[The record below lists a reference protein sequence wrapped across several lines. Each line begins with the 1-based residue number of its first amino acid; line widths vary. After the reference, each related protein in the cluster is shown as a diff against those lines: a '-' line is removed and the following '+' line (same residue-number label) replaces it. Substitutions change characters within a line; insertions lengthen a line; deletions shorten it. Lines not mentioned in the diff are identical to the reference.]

1 MRPSA
6 VRAAP
11 GRSSA
16 GHGSGVAQ
24 LQSSAGN
31 RAVAKLMS
39 SDARAGD
46 VDTIDAIAAGG
57 NRAALGLLHVQRD
70 DKKPDPTT
78 ASQPG
83 AKPDAKPDAKAPAGP
98 DAKSLRKA
106 WADAGLVAGGPLFD
120 LINDDLS
127 LAKLLDMGLP
137 ELGGLA
143 TKGTSAAFDKATE
156 AGGSK
161 GEVKPIGLDT
171 KEAGQIGGAL
181 AGWAAGAVQ
190 KWLKTDDGKK
200 FLAKAQAKINEH
212 PTAAYWTIVSTLAVA
227 IGGAVTGYFMGAF
240 DPPEFKK
247 QFEIRGVKIDAAVDL
262 GNFKERVLQSG
273 KLAMATKAGPGTLGV
288 EGTAKSVTDEKTK
301 AQGYDLGVTGSY
313 TLGDEKKGGSAK
325 LSGGVGYS
333 TLKDQA
339 SANLGASFKFKPL
352 TVDTTWKFLGDG
364 TGVLDTTAVAKVN
377 EQYSIGAGASG
388 GVYGPGETKSPLGFK
403 LSLTSTQG
411 KDTDKVTADVN
422 PNSRIV
428 TFGREATRTLW
439 GGSLAA
445 SESHGTEGKSVG
457 AAYVRDALKLDLK
470 YVVDKAGAQTL
481 ESGASTK
488 GEGFEAA
495 FAAKF
500 GLDEG
505 ELQKLTVHLGF
516 TTPDET
522 VSFLHDLT
530 IAVAAGK
537 METKA
542 TETIKI
548 RLKQIAVELKAN
560 VGEAGGK
567 ELASGVSGELGWK
580 LPSGL
585 ILGAGAGASYTP
597 GKEGTNV
604 PWIVGPTVSVGHE
617 ALPVRL
623 IGGVNVPV
631 GAGSENMP
639 PVFGLSIGGAFEF
652 GKDKKKK

>member
-1 MRPSA
+1 MRSGA
-6 VRAAP
+6 ARATPA
-11 GRSSA
+11 RS
-16 GHGSGVAQ
+16 GSGAGAGSAVAQ

-31 RAVAKLMS
+31 KAVAELMT
-39 SDARAGD
+39 SDAAGGALNP
-46 VDTIDAIAAGG
+46 VDALAAGG
-57 NRAALGLLHVQRD
+57 NRAAVGLLVQRD
-70 DKKPDPTT
+70 DKKPD
-78 ASQPG
+78 
-83 AKPDAKPDAKAPAGP
+83 AKADQKPEAKPDAKAASGP
-98 DAKSLRKA
+98 DTKALRKA

-143 TKGTSAAFDKATE
+143 GKGAGAAFDKGTE

-161 GEVKPIGLDT
+161 GEVKPIGLET
-171 KEAGQIGGAL
+171 KEVEQVGGAL
-181 AGWAAGAVQ
+181 AGWAAAAAQ
-190 KWLKTDDGKK
+190 KWLKTEDGKK

-212 PTAAYWTIVSTLAVA
+212 PNAAYWTIVSTIAVG

-240 DPPEFKK
+240 DPPELKK

-262 GNFKERVLQSG
+262 GNFRERVLQSG
-273 KLAMATKAGPGTLGV
+273 KLAMSTKAGPGTLGL
-288 EGTAKSVTDEKTK
+288 EAAAKSVTDDKTK
-301 AQGYDLGVTGSY
+301 AESYDLGVTGSY
-313 TLGDEKKGGSAK
+313 TLGDEKKGGSGK

-333 TLKDQA
+333 TLKDQTSA
-339 SANLGASFKFKPL
+339 SLGASFKFKPL

-364 TGVLDTTAVAKVN
+364 TGVLDTSAVAKVN

-439 GGSLAA
+439 GGSLTAL
-445 SESHGTEGKSVG
+445 ESHGTEGKSVG

-481 ESGASTK
+481 ETGASTK

-495 FAAKF
+495 FAARF

-522 VSFLHDLT
+522 VKFLHDLS

-542 TETIKI
+542 TETIKV
-548 RLKQIAVELKAN
+548 RLKQIAVELKAS
-560 VGEAGGK
+560 VGETGGK
-567 ELASGVSGELGWK
+567 ELASSAGVDVGWK

-585 ILGAGAGASYTP
+585 ILGAGAGASYAP
-597 GKEGTNV
+597 GKEGTSV
-604 PWIVGPTVSVGHE
+604 PWMVGPSLSVSHE
-617 ALPVRL
+617 DLPIRL
-623 IGGVNVPV
+623 VGGVNVPV

-639 PVFGLSIGGAFEF
+639 PVFGLSIAPNLEF
-652 GKDKKKK
+652 GKGKKK

>member
-1 MRPSA
+1 VLRYAGRPA
-6 VRAAP
+6 RWAAAP
-11 GRSSA
+11 A
-16 GHGSGVAQ
+16 GSRGARGAAAARGDARTNNRARPDGSTANDATEISRLQSTAGNKAVAQ
-24 LQSSAGN
+24 LLTA
-31 RAVAKLMS
+31 
-39 SDARAGD
+39 
-46 VDTIDAIAAGG
+46 
-57 NRAALGLLHVQRD
+57 QRED
-70 DKKPDPTT
+70 EKKGTPAPD
-78 ASQPG
+78 
-83 AKPDAKPDAKAPAGP
+83 AKPEAKPDAKAGSAP
-98 DAKSLRKA
+98 DTKALRKA

-143 TKGTSAAFDKATE
+143 GKGAGAGFDKATE
-156 AGGSK
+156 AGGTK
-161 GEVKPIGLDT
+161 GEVKPIGLET
-171 KEAGQIGGAL
+171 KEVEQIGGAL
-181 AGWAAGAVQ
+181 AGWAASAAQ
-190 KWLKTDDGKK
+190 RWLKTDEGKK
-200 FLAKAQAKINEH
+200 FLAKAQGFINEH
-212 PTAAYWTIVSTLAVA
+212 PKAAYWTLVSTLAA
-227 IGGAVTGYFMGAF
+227 GIGGAVTGYFMGAF

-273 KLAMATKAGPGTLGV
+273 RLAMSAKAGPGTLGL
-288 EGTAKSVTDEKTK
+288 EGTAKSVTDDKTK
-301 AQGYDLGVTGSY
+301 AQGYDLGAGGSY
-313 TLGDEKKGGSAK
+313 TLGDEKSGSAK

-364 TGVLDTTAVAKVN
+364 TGVLDTSAVVKVS

-388 GVYGPGETKSPLGFK
+388 AVYGPGESKSPLGFK
-403 LSLTSTQG
+403 LSLTSSQG
-411 KDTDKVTADVN
+411 KDSDKVTADVN

-439 GGSLAA
+439 GGSLTAM
-445 SESHGTEGKSVG
+445 ESHGTEGRNVG

-470 YVVDKAGAQTL
+470 YTVDKAGAQAL
-481 ESGASTK
+481 EAGASTK

-495 FAAKF
+495 VAGKF

-505 ELQKLTVHLGF
+505 EIQKLTVHLGF

-522 VSFLHDLT
+522 VKFLHDMS

-537 METKA
+537 TETKA
-542 TETIKI
+542 TETIKV
-548 RLKQIAVELKAN
+548 RLKQIAVELQAS
-560 VGEAGGK
+560 VGEKGGK
-567 ELASGVSGELGWK
+567 ELASSVSADVGWK

-597 GKEGTNV
+597 GKEGSNV
-604 PWIVGPTVSVGHE
+604 PWLVGPQVSISHE
-617 ALPVRL
+617 ALPIRL
-623 IGGVNVPV
+623 VGGVNVPV

-639 PVFGLSIGGAFEF
+639 PVFGLSLATNFEF
-652 GKDKKKK
+652 GKDKDKKK